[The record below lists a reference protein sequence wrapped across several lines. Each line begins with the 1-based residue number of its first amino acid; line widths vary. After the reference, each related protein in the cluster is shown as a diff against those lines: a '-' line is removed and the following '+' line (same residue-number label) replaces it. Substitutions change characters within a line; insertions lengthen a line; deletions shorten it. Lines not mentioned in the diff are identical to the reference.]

1 MKEKTGKVATLDEY
15 IKLFPRAVSLKLE
28 KIRLIVKKIAPKS
41 TEGISYGMPT
51 FKLNNKNLV
60 HFAAY
65 EGHIGFYPTPSGV
78 NEFKNELVKYK
89 TSKGA
94 IQFPLDEALPFGII
108 QKLVK
113 FRVKEVLTNSK
124 K

>member
-1 MKEKTGKVATLDEY
+1 MKEKMGQVSTIDEY
-15 IKLFPRAVSLKLE
+15 IKLFPRAVSLKLKAVRE
-28 KIRLIVKKIAPKS
+28 VIRKIVPNS

-78 NEFKNELVKYK
+78 SKFKNELVKYK

-94 IQFPLDEALPFGII
+94 IQFPLDEALPLAII
-108 QKLVK
+108 QKIVK
-113 FRVKEVLTNSK
+113 FRVKEVLANSK

>member
-1 MKEKTGKVATLDEY
+1 MKEKMGQVSTIDEY
-15 IKLFPRAVSLKLE
+15 IKLFPRAVSLKLKAVRE
-28 KIRLIVKKIAPKS
+28 VIRKIVPNS

-78 NEFKNELVKYK
+78 NKFKNELVKYK

-94 IQFPLDEALPFGII
+94 IQFPLDEALPLAII
-108 QKLVK
+108 QKIVK
-113 FRVKEVLTNSK
+113 FRVKEVLANSK